1 MNVEL
6 IYDGDCP
13 NVAGTRSMLIE
24 AFTTTGVSARWKEW
38 ERSSA
43 DAPDYARCYG
53 SPTILIDGKDVAG
66 AAPSPG
72 THACRVYSD
81 GGGKLSRIPPLEVIR
96 SALLGAAPGGKPTTS
111 RWQAAIASFPAIG
124 TVLLPK
130 LACPLCFPAYAA
142 ILSALGLEFVD
153 YTPYLLPLS
162 IAFLVIVVGVLAA
175 QTRRSGNAAPLI
187 LGIAASLVILA
198 GRFGMEIGWLTTS
211 GVVLLIAAVLFG
223 SRRKS
228 TEVAPCPACAA
239 DGSRQRAEAH

>member
-6 IYDGDCP
+6 IYDADCP
-13 NVAGTRSMLIE
+13 NAAGTRSMLIK

-96 SALLGAAPGGKPTTS
+96 SALLNASPGKPPRT
-111 RWQAAIASFPAIG
+111 RWQAIAASFPAIG
-124 TVLLPK
+124 TALLPK
-130 LACPLCFPAYAA
+130 LTCPLCFPAYAA
-142 ILSALGLEFVD
+142 VLSVFGVEFVN
-153 YTPYLLPLS
+153 YTPYLLPLT
-162 IAFLVIVVGVLAA
+162 AVFLVVAVGVLAL
-175 QTRRSGNAAPLI
+175 QTQHTGNVIALLA
-187 LGIAASLVILA
+187 GIAAAVVVL
-198 GRFGMEIGWLTTS
+198 IGKFHFESDWLTT
-211 GVVLLIAAVLFG
+211 GGIVLLIAAIFLG
-223 SRRKS
+223 GRAKR
-228 TEVAPCPACAA
+228 TAAAPCPACAA